1 MKFLYFPIFLRP
13 LIKKLFL
20 CHEINDIMIDFMKKK
35 TKNLAPYGASCFSYY
50 ISDIV
55 VVLNYRLFM
64 TT

>member
-13 LIKKLFL
+13 LIKKPFL
-20 CHEINDIMIDFMKKK
+20 CHEINDMIDFMKKK
-35 TKNLAPYGASCFSYY
+35 AKNLAPYGASCFSYY